1 MTTRVLLWSP
11 LGAGEHYYG
20 PGAFAHRLYSSAAP
34 GAVALELVHSTSAQ
48 QPSSLFSHSHRL
60 DPSPDSAL
68 KLAAYLWR
76 SKQWL
81 KRNARRFDVLHGL
94 NGFHPTVVPAF
105 EAQRLD
111 LPSVLFVA
119 GHKVEFTDKSGLR
132 KLADLSRRRRSMIR
146 QLSALIAMSRAI
158 FEELVEIGVEPRR
171 IARIPMGIDMR
182 RFAPAADVRMK
193 LEGREQLRL
202 QRDLPTLAFVGA
214 VTPRKRP
221 HLIVEAMGQL
231 RKQDVDVQ
239 LLLAGPTPD
248 PAYRSEIETRAREMN
263 VDAHVHWLG
272 HVGAIEHVLQTADM
286 FLLPSSSE
294 GMPAALVEA
303 MACALP
309 AIVTRISG
317 CEDLV
322 IEDANGYFV
331 EPDTAELSAV
341 IKRYALDDALRVRH
355 GERARAGV
363 AAACSSET
371 VLGAYLKVFDAVRY
385 GRDPAAAST
394 LTF

>member
-48 QPSSLFSHSHRL
+48 RPSSLFSQSHRL
-60 DPSPDSAL
+60 NPSPDSAL
-68 KLAAYLWR
+68 KLVTYLWR

-111 LPSVLFVA
+111 LPSVIFVA
-119 GHKVEFTDKSGLR
+119 GHKIEFTDKSGLR
-132 KLADLSRRRRSMIR
+132 QLAGLSRRRRSMVR
-146 QLSALIAMSRAI
+146 QLSAMIAMSRAI

-171 IARIPMGIDMR
+171 IARIPMGIDMS
-182 RFAPAADVRMK
+182 RFAPARDAQMR
-193 LEGREQLRL
+193 LGRREQLRL
-202 QRDLPTLAFVGA
+202 SRDLPALVFVGA

-231 RKQDVDVQ
+231 RQQGVDVQ

-248 PAYRSEIETRAREMN
+248 AAYRSQIETRARETN

-272 HVGAIEHVLQTADM
+272 HVGAIEQVLQASDV

-322 IEDANGYFV
+322 IDDENGYFIA
-331 EPDTAELSAV
+331 PDVAEVAAV
-341 IKRYALDDALRVRH
+341 IKRYALDSGLRERH

-363 AAACSSET
+363 AAACSNET

-385 GRDPAAAST
+385 DRDPAAAST
-394 LTF
+394 LAF

>member
-1 MTTRVLLWSP
+1 MTTNVLLWSP
-11 LGAGEHYYG
+11 RGAGEHYHG

-34 GAVALELVHSTSAQ
+34 GAVTLELVHSTSVQ
-48 QPSSLFSHSHRL
+48 QPSLLFSHSHRL
-60 DPSPDSAL
+60 DPSPDNAL
-68 KLAAYLWR
+68 GLAAYLWR

-94 NGFHPTVVPAF
+94 NGFHPTVAPAF
-105 EAQRLD
+105 QAQRLD
-111 LPSVLFVA
+111 LPSVIFVA
-119 GHKVEFTDKSGLR
+119 NHKIEFTDKSGLR
-132 KLADLSRRRRSMIR
+132 KLAGLARRRRNMIR

-171 IARIPMGIDMR
+171 IARIPMGINMA
-182 RFAPAADVRMK
+182 RFAPAPDSSTK
-193 LEGREQLRL
+193 LERREQLRL
-202 QRDLPTLAFVGA
+202 SSDLPTLAFVGA

-231 RKQDVDVQ
+231 RQQGVDVQ
-239 LLLAGPTPD
+239 LLLAGPAND
-248 PAYRSEIETRAREMN
+248 AAYRSQIETRARELN
-263 VDAHVHWLG
+263 VDTHVHWLG
-272 HVGAIEHVLQTADM
+272 HVGAIEEVLQAADV

-322 IEDANGYFV
+322 IDDTNGYFV
-331 EPDTAELSAV
+331 QPDAAELSAV
-341 IKRYALDDALRVRH
+341 IKCYALDSSLRTRH

-363 AAACSSET
+363 AAACSNET
-371 VLGAYLKVFDAVRY
+371 VLGAYLKVFDAVRH